1 MHTILPARHEGLLL
15 PAGFVQP
22 FDLRFAR
29 DDLHIMAF
37 FDNHPMYEAV
47 EAMIRRSN
55 SGPAIVRAILTRH
68 DQIQIDLVNDPA
80 MLNAGKS
87 TQRETCLRPISFHE
101 ESAATGSRARVA
113 FESHLNEQIVLD
125 ITSASPLDSS
135 RGGLSDPG
143 EHSLTS
149 SFPIMLRGRS
159 SLIAP
164 SSQVSINGIEFPI
177 PVKLRA
183 PPQFVAH
190 KGYFT
195 ESHHMGT
202 LRAGQVTFNLTKIP
216 KRFEIGENWVLL
228 NAGEEYRYRIT
239 ELHTNGEIKIK
250 RAGQS
255 PEEIRGRMVGDRL
268 LVSEIR
274 VIDAQHP
281 TSGVTLRFSKG
292 TAFNMSIDEVDD
304 LISGGIKVKDHADSM
319 GFQLLPERLVWAQ
332 QRPMQLQLVRQ
343 DERLTVTTVIGR
355 SLLPTPNQPSYSA

>member
-1 MHTILPARHEGLLL
+1 
-15 PAGFVQP
+15 
-22 FDLRFAR
+22 
-29 DDLHIMAF
+29 
-37 FDNHPMYEAV
+37 
-47 EAMIRRSN
+47 
-55 SGPAIVRAILTRH
+55 
-68 DQIQIDLVNDPA
+68 
-80 MLNAGKS
+80 
-87 TQRETCLRPISFHE
+87 
-101 ESAATGSRARVA
+101 
-113 FESHLNEQIVLD
+113 
-125 ITSASPLDSS
+125 
-135 RGGLSDPG
+135 
-143 EHSLTS
+143 
-149 SFPIMLRGRS
+149 
-159 SLIAP
+159 
-164 SSQVSINGIEFPI
+164 
-177 PVKLRA
+177 
-183 PPQFVAH
+183 
-190 KGYFT
+190 
-195 ESHHMGT
+195 MGT

-319 GFQLLPERLVWAQ
+319 DFQLLPERLVWAQ